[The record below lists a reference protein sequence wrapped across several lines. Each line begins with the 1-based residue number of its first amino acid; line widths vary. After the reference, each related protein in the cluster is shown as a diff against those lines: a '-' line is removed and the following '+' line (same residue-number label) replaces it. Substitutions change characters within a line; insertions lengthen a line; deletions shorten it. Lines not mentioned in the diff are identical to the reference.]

1 MFSGR
6 SLRRIA
12 YFYFFACA
20 ALVVASLATGY
31 RVSTEYGEPHYLLT
45 RTSIL
50 VERPVEPDNPTDAE
64 LDAMFADDSGG
75 PATQF
80 VEEPV
85 FVIGLLDVT
94 FPIVVAG
101 GVAMLIAAAI
111 SRRRRGRAKAVVNSS
126 DDRVS

>member
-1 MFSGR
+1 MY
-6 SLRRIA
+6 LIA
-12 YFYFFACA
+12 S
-20 ALVVASLATGY
+20 ALLIGASLATGY
-31 RVSTEYGEPHYLLT
+31 RVSTKYGEPHYLLT

-64 LDAMFADDSGG
+64 LDALFAEDSGQ

-85 FVIGLLDVT
+85 FVIGLLDAVL
-94 FPIVVAG
+94 PIVGAG
-101 GVAMLIAAAI
+101 GVVLIIVWVLA
-111 SRRRRGRAKAVVNSS
+111 RRRGKAPAQVVNSS